1 MDTRPPRHADQLR
14 QVLEEEIA
22 SSLLAPGTRLE
33 EMALAERFG
42 VSRTPI
48 REALQMLSAS
58 GLVDLRPRRGA
69 IVASLSLERLLEMFE
84 MMAEMESICGR
95 LAARRMT
102 DIERAHLQKQHEIC
116 GEAVRANDI
125 DLYYTEN
132 VAFHGV
138 IYQGSHNKFLTGEV
152 KRLQRRLQAYRRLQ
166 LRSTGRM
173 AESYAEHG
181 AITKAIIEG
190 NGELT
195 ASLLQGHVSV
205 QGNRFGDWLS
215 SLSAAQLV
223 TDNVS
228 G

>member
-1 MDTRPPRHADQLR
+1 MDTKPPRHADQLR

-33 EMALAERFG
+33 EVALAERFG

-69 IVASLSLERLLEMFE
+69 IVASLSLPRLLEMFE

-102 DIERAHLQKQHEIC
+102 EIERVHLQKQHEIC
-116 GEAVRANDI
+116 GEAVRSNDR

-132 VAFHGV
+132 VRFHGV
-138 IYQGSHNKFLTGEV
+138 IYEGSHNKFLAGEV

-173 AESYAEHG
+173 AESYAEHS

-190 NGELT
+190 KDELT

-205 QGNRFGDWLS
+205 QGDRFGDWLS

-223 TDNVS
+223 SDHAS

>member
-1 MDTRPPRHADQLR
+1 MDTKPPRHADQLR
-14 QVLEEEIA
+14 HVLEEEIA

-33 EMALAERFG
+33 EVALAERFG

-69 IVASLSLERLLEMFE
+69 VVASLSLERLLEMFE
-84 MMAEMESICGR
+84 MMALMEAICGR

-102 DIERAHLQKQHEIC
+102 EIERQHLQKQHDVC
-116 GEAVRANDI
+116 GEAVRRNDI

-132 VAFHGV
+132 VRFHGV
-138 IYQGSHNKFLTGEV
+138 IYQGSHNKFLADEV

-166 LRSTGRM
+166 LRSSGRM
-173 AESYAEHG
+173 AESYAEHTN
-181 AITKAIIEG
+181 ITKAIIEG
-190 NGELT
+190 DGELT

-205 QGNRFGDWLS
+205 QGDRFGDWLS
-215 SLSAAQLV
+215 TLSAAQLV
-223 TDNVS
+223 SNDAS

>member
-1 MDTRPPRHADQLR
+1 MDTKPPRHADQLR

-102 DIERAHLQKQHEIC
+102 DLERVHLQKQHDVC
-116 GEAVRANDI
+116 GEAVRAKDI
-125 DLYYTEN
+125 DLYYAEN
-132 VAFHGV
+132 VAFHSV
-138 IYQGSHNKFLTGEV
+138 IYQGSHNKFLASEV

-173 AESYAEHG
+173 AESYAEHS

-190 NGELT
+190 KGELT

-205 QGNRFGDWLS
+205 QGDRFGDWLS
-215 SLSAAQLV
+215 SLNAAQLV
-223 TDNVS
+223 SDSVS